1 MSARLYPVQT
11 SERIKH
17 GRRRFFGAAA
27 AAIAAIRLGKST
39 AARAQAASMKATG
52 LPIEGDM
59 PPLTGATAW
68 INTSPLT
75 SADLRGKVVL
85 VEFWTYTC
93 INWRRSHAYV
103 RAWAEKYN
111 EHGLIVIGVH
121 TPEFPFEGEV
131 ENVRRAVQD
140 MKIRYPIAVDS
151 DHAIW
156 DAFQNNY
163 WPAFYFVDAQG
174 RIRHH
179 QFGEG
184 SYEQSEMIIQRL
196 LVRAGSIGIGHELAS
211 VNGQGIEAAA
221 DWADLRSPENYLGY
235 DRTEN
240 FSSAGGAVPGR
251 SHSYVAPMRLTLN
264 QWALSGDWTMESG
277 FAALDAAGGRI
288 AYRFHA
294 RDLHLVM
301 GSSDPAKSI
310 RFRVKIDGA
319 LPGTDHGL
327 DVDAEGWGSVQEPRL
342 YQLVRQSRPITDRT
356 FEIEFF
362 DAGSRAYAFTF
373 G

>member
-1 MSARLYPVQT
+1 
-11 SERIKH
+11 
-17 GRRRFFGAAA
+17 
-27 AAIAAIRLGKST
+27 
-39 AARAQAASMKATG
+39 MKATT
-52 LPIEGDM
+52 LPIKGEM
-59 PPLTGATAW
+59 PSLTGATEW

-75 SADLRGKVVL
+75 SVDLRGKVVL

-93 INWRRSHAYV
+93 INWLRSHPYV
-103 RAWAEKYN
+103 RAWAEKYK
-111 EHGLIVIGVH
+111 EHGLVVIGAH

-140 MKIRYPIAVDS
+140 MKIHYPIAVDS
-151 DHAIW
+151 DYAIW
-156 DAFQNNY
+156 RAFQNNY

-196 LVRAGSIGIGHELAS
+196 LAEAGSVGMGHELAS
-211 VNGQGIEAAA
+211 VDGQGIEAAA
-221 DWADLRSPENYLGY
+221 DWANLRTPENYLGY

-240 FSSAGGAVPGR
+240 FSSAGSAVLGK
-251 SHSYVAPMRLTLN
+251 SHGYVAPMRLTLN

-277 FAALDAAGGRI
+277 FAALNAAGGRI

-301 GSSDPAKSI
+301 GSSDPSKPI

-319 LPGTDHGL
+319 IPETDHGS

-342 YQLVRQSRPITDRT
+342 YQLVRQSRAITERT

-362 DAGSRAYAFTF
+362 DARSRAYAFTF